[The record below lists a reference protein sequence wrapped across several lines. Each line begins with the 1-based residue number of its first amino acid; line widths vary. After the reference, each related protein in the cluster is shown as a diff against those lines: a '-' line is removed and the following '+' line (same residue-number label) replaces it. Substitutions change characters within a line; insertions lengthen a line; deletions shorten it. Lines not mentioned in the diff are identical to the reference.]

1 MKHDQFGLTG
11 KIAVIT
17 GGGRGIGY
25 AIAEE
30 FAQRGAHIILA
41 GRSIDTLEHAQN
53 ELTKFNV
60 PIAIYT
66 LDVSDSLAVSNFHA
80 DVIQQHGHVDIL
92 VNNAGISPV
101 YAPIDRTSNADW
113 LKLQNVN
120 LSGVFYCCK
129 SFGSSMIK
137 HGSGSIINITSIAG
151 HVGIEK
157 QAAYCATKGG
167 VEQLTKGTALDWAD
181 KGVRANSIAYGF
193 VETDLTQGLRDHDA
207 LSTKLLER
215 TPMGRFAKT
224 QEVTG
229 AAVFLAS
236 DASSYVTG
244 TSIVVDGGW
253 TAR

>member
-1 MKHDQFGLTG
+1 MENDQFDLTG
-11 KIAVIT
+11 KTAVIT
-17 GGGRGIGY
+17 GGGRGIGR

-30 FAQRGAHIILA
+30 FAKRGANIILA
-41 GRSIDTLEHAQN
+41 GRDKNTLEQAQVDLSKYETQVN
-53 ELTKFNV
+53 IHTV
-60 PIAIYT
+60 
-66 LDVSDSLAVSNFHA
+66 DVAQSDAVSTFHKNVMEQCGRV
-80 DVIQQHGHVDIL
+80 DVL

-101 YAPIDRTSNADW
+101 YAPLNRTSDEDW

-129 SFGSSMIK
+129 AFGTSMIEN
-137 HGSGSIINITSIAG
+137 GSGSIINISSVAG
-151 HVGIEK
+151 HVGLEK

-167 VEQLTKGTALDWAD
+167 VEQLTKGTSLDWAD
-181 KGVRANSIAYGF
+181 KGVRVNSIAYGF
-193 VETDLTQGLRDHDA
+193 VETDLTQGLRDHDI
-207 LSTKLLER
+207 LSAKLLER
-215 TPMGRFAKT
+215 TPMGRFAKLE
-224 QEVTG
+224 EVSG